1 MIAKASTTCTY
12 SLDPITLS
20 PGNSTKTF
28 NYRNTSRACA
38 QPSSQ
43 FLETRASRYIQS
55 LPCVGPHP
63 SPGGNTPPPG
73 SVPRTV
79 TLYFS
84 RLLKNSRCT
93 NRNWPHPPVKNQSQ
107 ISPLRTPLAMTSS
120 ANHYRPPAPPHGLV
134 VEVNGIEPMTSC
146 LQSMRSPN

>member
-20 PGNSTKTF
+20 PGIDAKPIWLQE
-28 NYRNTSRACA
+28 YISRLCH
-38 QPSSQ
+38 PSPQ
-43 FLETRASRYIQS
+43 EEPGKGWLIQS
-55 LPCVGPHP
+55 LPCVGPTPNQTRTHAHP
-63 SPGGNTPPPG
+63 A
-73 SVPRTV
+73 PRETA

-107 ISPLRTPLAMTSS
+107 ISPLQDLLGYALYPD
-120 ANHYRPPAPPHGLV
+120 PPQLQIL

-146 LQSMRSPN
+146 LQSTRSPN